1 VQQPDEYGGRMR
13 LDILLVE
20 DNPGDVVLFKQA
32 LRNSAILCSLTV
44 AMDGIQ
50 ALQIL
55 TAQTEPQALYKPN
68 VVFLDL
74 NLPGK
79 RGAEVLAEMKSDAA
93 LSAIPVAI
101 LTGSDHVDD
110 RAICASLGAS
120 VYFTKAVALEDF
132 ATLTSEIESFL
143 VTLASRV
150 ADPQSLYPTI
160 SAA

>member
-1 VQQPDEYGGRMR
+1 VQQADEYAGRMR

-55 TAQTEPQALYKPN
+55 TAQSESQPLYKPN

-79 RGAEVLAEMKSDAA
+79 RGAEILAEMKSDAA
-93 LSAIPVAI
+93 LAAIPVAI
-101 LTGSDHVDD
+101 LTGSDHAED

-120 VYFTKAVALEDF
+120 IYFTKAVALEDF
-132 ATLTSEIESFL
+132 ATLTGEIESFL
-143 VTLASRV
+143 VTLASPV
-150 ADPQSLYPTI
+150 ADPQSLYPSI
-160 SAA
+160 SA